1 MQKLKVIL
9 AVAGLLLIGFIG
21 GFLTNRQLVQQR
33 VHELRQLGE
42 GKGFG
47 ERFLERIETEP
58 EQELHLRE
66 IFEEYGPRFR
76 ELNASHRLERTQLAD
91 SLFQEVTPL
100 LTEDQLQESQ
110 RWRRM
115 LSRSPHM
122 KMKRRRPHE
131 NPHK

>member
-9 AVAGLLLIGFIG
+9 AVVGLVLIGFIG

-33 VHELRQLGE
+33 VHQLRQLGE

-47 ERFLERIETEP
+47 EHFLERIETEQ
-58 EQELHLRE
+58 EQELQLRE
-66 IFEEYGPRFR
+66 IFDKYGPRFR
-76 ELNASHRLERTQLAD
+76 ELNVVHRQERSQLAD
-91 SLFQEVTPL
+91 SLFQEITPL

-115 LSRSPHM
+115 LSRSPRM
-122 KMKRRRPHE
+122 KKRSRRPHE
-131 NPHK
+131 TPHK